1 MTPQQPRGWHALVAG
16 ALLGLSLSAPALARD
31 VELYDQPE
39 FRGVRLTLSA
49 ATPDLG
55 AYGVGGRV
63 ASVVVKRGQ
72 WEFCTQPQFGGA
84 CITVGPG
91 RYGQLPPALRGNLN
105 SLRENGGNNNS
116 AAAPRPTPPS
126 ERMAAGIILFSGN
139 FNGPQVALRE
149 STPDLRQ
156 RSFDDAATTVEV
168 RNGSWDLCQ
177 DLDFTGGCV
186 RLGPGRHMLPPA
198 FRSRVTSARPATDVL
213 PVAPV
218 PAPIA
223 AAAAV
228 VLYEH
233 ANFGGRQAAL
243 QGPEPRLDTAGFND
257 KATSVVISRGR
268 WQFCEHIDF
277 EGQCLVL
284 GPGRH
289 ALSGAFQDSISSLR
303 PVFGADDR
311 PLPAAGGIT
320 LHEHADFSGR
330 NLLRTEL
337 TLNLAEFGFND
348 RASSIEVHAGQ
359 WELCGDA
366 QFAGRCAV
374 FGPGRHQLPDFLND
388 RVSSL
393 RSR

>member
-16 ALLGLSLSAPALARD
+16 ALLGLSLSTTALAQD
-31 VELYDQPE
+31 VELYDKPD

-84 CITVGPG
+84 CISVGPG

-105 SLRENGGNNNS
+105 SLRESGGGNS
-116 AAAPRPTPPS
+116 AASPRPTPPS
-126 ERMAAGIILFSGN
+126 ERLAAGIILFSGN

-156 RSFDDAATTVEV
+156 RSFDDAANTVEV
-168 RNGSWDLCQ
+168 RSGSWDLCQ
-177 DLDFTGGCV
+177 DLDFTGGCL
-186 RLGPGRHMLPPA
+186 RLGPGRHTLPAA
-198 FRSRVTSARPATDVL
+198 FRARVTSARLATDGP
-213 PVAPV
+213 PVALV
-218 PAPIA
+218 PAPVA
-223 AAAAV
+223 GSAAV

-233 ANFGGRQAAL
+233 ASFGGRQAEF
-243 QGPEPRLDTAGFND
+243 QGPEPRLDTIGFND
-257 KATSVVISRGR
+257 KATSVAISRGR

-289 ALSGAFQDSISSLR
+289 ALNGAFQDSISSLR
-303 PVFGADDR
+303 PVFGSDDR

-320 LHEHADFSGR
+320 LHEHTDFSGR
-330 NLLRTEL
+330 NLLRVEF
-337 TLNLAEFGFND
+337 TLNLADFGFND

-359 WELCGDA
+359 WELCSDA

-374 FGPGRHQLPDFLND
+374 FGPGRHVMPDFLND

-393 RSR
+393 RPR